1 MKTTKRVIA
10 VALAV
15 LMLALAIPFAVS
27 AADGYTLT
35 INCDKDDYTYT
46 VYKIA
51 GFDETTGAYKDF
63 ANNDIEAAIKQSTE
77 STAGVLTAADKS
89 ELTGGTEVTFDAS
102 NHSRVLTGLDAGMY
116 YIKCTKR
123 SIKNTSV
130 TQNNI
135 VPLPNKEMAAGVKEY
150 TVDVNRNNKIL
161 EGNEPNVTKD
171 IQKADGSLVKELT
184 VGTGKTITYV
194 LTSTITATTENKYAS
209 YIIGDDMDSNL
220 DASKVEIKSVALV
233 DGSNPNNKTALAY
246 DKIDAPTSTKGLT
259 YDFGISIKDTELAKD
274 AFYGTGNKVEVIFTT
289 QLIAKPTK
297 IGTAIPNTDGLKYS
311 NQSGNESEV
320 KGQTVNVYTYKV
332 SVNKVDADNKD
343 TKLSGA
349 KIGIFKTQACT
360 DNDKIEEAITG
371 NDGVA
376 TFNTTFAEGTYYV
389 KEIAAPEGYNLNT
402 TVFEV
407 KIAKGNSAISNGIHN
422 TTKITDTK
430 SKLPNTGGAGTLA
443 FTIVGGS
450 LIVAAGILLA
460 IVLKKRASK

>member
-27 AADGYTLT
+27 AAADYTLT

-63 ANNDIEAAIKQSTE
+63 ANNEIKAAINQSTE
-77 STAGVLTAADKS
+77 STADVLAAADAS

-135 VPLPNKEMAAGVKEY
+135 VPLPNKDMAAGVKEY

-171 IQKADGSLVKELT
+171 IQKADGSLVKELSA
-184 VGTGKTITYV
+184 GTGDTITYV

-220 DASKVEIKSVALV
+220 DASKVEIKSVSLV
-233 DGSNPNNKTALAY
+233 DGSNNKTALAY
-246 DKIDAPTSTKGLT
+246 DKIDAPTSTKGLN

-289 QLIAKPTK
+289 QLIANPTK

-332 SVNKVDADNKD
+332 SVNKVDADNE
-343 TKLSGA
+343 TIKLSGA
-349 KIGIFKTQACT
+349 VIGIFKTQACT
-360 DNDKIEEAITG
+360 DNDKIGEATTG

-376 TFNTTFAEGTYYV
+376 TFTKTFAEGTYYV
-389 KEIAAPEGYNLNT
+389 KEIKAPSGYNLNT
-402 TVFEV
+402 SVFEV
-407 KIAKGNSAISNGIHN
+407 KIEKGSPAMTNGDGIHN
-422 TTKITDTK
+422 SVVIGDTK
-430 SKLPNTGGAGTLA
+430 SKLPETGGAGTLA